1 MKPVTAQM
9 AKQVLGLIYMAVRY
23 DDRLPDPATG
33 ASSVAYSLPF
43 SGAWTVLNGGVD
55 EATSHSWDVY
65 TQRYAYDFVVV
76 GEDGLTYAGDPADVR
91 SYRCYGL
98 PVLAPADGEVVC
110 ARDAD
115 RDTPPAP
122 EGGEPGCAG
131 DDIRGNFESAPDP
144 LTRGLP
150 FRHDFR
156 NGETEAEKWDIRR
169 RSTRLSSSSRR

>member
-1 MKPVTAQM
+1 MKPVTAQV
-9 AKQVLGLIYMAVRY
+9 AKQVLGLIYMAYRHGNS
-23 DDRLPDPATG
+23 LPDPATG

-76 GEDGLTYAGDPADVR
+76 GEDGLTFAGDPADVR

-115 RDTPPAP
+115 PDTP
-122 EGGEPGCAG
+122 
-131 DDIRGNFESAPDP
+131 
-144 LTRGLP
+144 
-150 FRHDFR
+150 
-156 NGETEAEKWDIRR
+156 R
-169 RSTRLSSSSRR
+169 RSPT